1 MAVTTVALPSRTAAP
16 RAKGLSLEAG
26 WGIIFVIPYVVFF
39 LIFVVWPVLYGL
51 WLGSDPASYRVL
63 FSDPIFNRTAF
74 NTLAFLA
81 FAINLK
87 LFLALLLSGFFAGTR
102 PWIRW
107 LSVIFILPWAVPSI
121 PTIFSFK
128 WMLNSE
134 WGMLNGILWD
144 LFTIEGPWWLVE
156 PQLAFG
162 SVVFV
167 HIWKNLPFWTLIL
180 LAGRM
185 AIATDLYEA
194 ARIDGATPL
203 QQFTNVT
210 WPHLKNLYITSTLLS
225 TIWSWATS
233 TASTCSPAA
242 ARRTHP
248 RAGHARHPLRV
259 QPATGRDRGRLR
271 DGGPADP
278 GAARVPADPPARQGS
293 GGVSA
298 AAAGRLALAGGGLH
312 VARRFGAEAAQV
324 LIGLLVLVWTLLPI
338 YHMVM
343 LSFTP
348 VTDAFAGR
356 YWPDNPTLENYR
368 TVLGQDHFF
377 LQNFWQQLGNSLLVA
392 LGTMALVLAVASM
405 ATFAITRLR
414 LRFGHWISNAAL
426 FTYLIPAAFLAIP
439 FYKVMGEYGLLNTRL
454 ALVFA
459 MSTFAIPYAIWVLRQ
474 YSQSV
479 PFELDE
485 AAKVDG
491 ATPFQIFWMVYIPLL
506 RPALI
511 AIGTYALLL
520 AWNEYLYA
528 FLLLSSEKMHTL
540 PVAMGY
546 FLVTDDSPWPLLMAT
561 AIIYALP
568 PAALY
573 YSVRKYMVSGLTA
586 GATKA

>member
-1 MAVTTVALPSRTAAP
+1 
-16 RAKGLSLEAG
+16 
-26 WGIIFVIPYVVFF
+26 
-39 LIFVVWPVLYGL
+39 
-51 WLGSDPASYRVL
+51 
-63 FSDPIFNRTAF
+63 
-74 NTLAFLA
+74 
-81 FAINLK
+81 
-87 LFLALLLSGFFAGTR
+87 
-102 PWIRW
+102 
-107 LSVIFILPWAVPSI
+107 
-121 PTIFSFK
+121 
-128 WMLNSE
+128 
-134 WGMLNGILWD
+134 
-144 LFTIEGPWWLVE
+144 
-156 PQLAFG
+156 
-162 SVVFV
+162 
-167 HIWKNLPFWTLIL
+167 
-180 LAGRM
+180 
-185 AIATDLYEA
+185 
-194 ARIDGATPL
+194 
-203 QQFTNVT
+203 
-210 WPHLKNLYITSTLLS
+210 
-225 TIWSWATS
+225 
-233 TASTCSPAA
+233 
-242 ARRTHP
+242 
-248 RAGHARHPLRV
+248 
-259 QPATGRDRGRLR
+259 
-271 DGGPADP
+271 
-278 GAARVPADPPARQGS
+278 
-293 GGVSA
+293 VSA